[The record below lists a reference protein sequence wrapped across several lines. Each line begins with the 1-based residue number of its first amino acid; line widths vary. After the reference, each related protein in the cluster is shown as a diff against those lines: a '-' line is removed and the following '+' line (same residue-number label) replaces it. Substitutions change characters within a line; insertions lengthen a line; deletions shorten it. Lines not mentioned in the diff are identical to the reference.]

1 MKSFFISQTNFYKM
15 YKAIKLFFRLKK
27 LALKLKKEGKKIDF
41 LQELKYDAYVL
52 IVDVKIPEFNKDSG
66 SRRLTEII
74 KLLLKN
80 NIGVFLLADFKE
92 YRYKSDYIGIFKE
105 MGVIVY
111 EPSVNDDGK
120 LITKKDFL
128 KLILP
133 KVSFTWLH
141 RPEIFEKY
149 YPLVKSCK
157 PEVKVFFDMVDFHYL
172 RFKRE
177 SELMKEPKIMEIAD
191 KYLNLELDNCK
202 KADKIIVISD
212 LEAKTLKNYYNDES
226 KIITIGNIHQYIK
239 NENAPSFRDRKDL
252 LFIGGF
258 DHKPNVDAI
267 EYLHD
272 EIMPLL
278 WKYQPEISISI
289 IGSNPPE
296 SILKLNSDKFKIVGY
311 VKEVAPYFLSSRIFV
326 APLRYGAGIKGK
338 IGQSIEFGLPL
349 ITTSIGA
356 EGFDF
361 GENTK
366 YIVGNTSQEIVD
378 NILLLYQNQEIWYN
392 ISSDSEKVIEPFSSQ
407 TIEHRILSL

>member
-1 MKSFFISQTNFYKM
+1 MDT
-15 YKAIKLFFRLKK
+15 R
-27 LALKLKKEGKKIDF
+27 
-41 LQELKYDAYVL
+41 
-52 IVDVKIPEFNKDSG
+52 IPEFNKDSG

-80 NIGVFLLADFKE
+80 NIGVFLMADFKE
-92 YRYKSDYIGIFKE
+92 YRYKSDYIEIFKE
-105 MGVIVY
+105 MGVVVY
-111 EPSVNDDGK
+111 EPSVNDAGK
-120 LITKKDFL
+120 LITKNGFL
-128 KLILP
+128 KIILP
-133 KVSFTWLH
+133 KVSFAWLH

-149 YPLVKSCK
+149 YPLVESYK
-157 PEVKVFFDMVDFHYL
+157 PKTKVFFDMVDFHYL

-177 SELMKEPKIMEIAD
+177 SELMKEPKIMEVAD

-212 LEAKTLKNYYNDES
+212 LEGKTLKDYYNDES

-239 NENAPSFRDRKDL
+239 NENSPSFENRKDL

-258 DHKPNVDAI
+258 DHKPNVDAVS
-267 EYLHD
+267 YLHE

-278 WKYQPEISISI
+278 WESQPEISISI
-289 IGSNPPE
+289 IGSNPPD
-296 SILKLNSDKFKIVGY
+296 SILKLHSEKFKIVGY

-349 ITTSIGA
+349 VTTNIGA

-361 GENTK
+361 AENAQ
-366 YIVGNTSQEIVD
+366 YIVGNTSKQIVD
-378 NILLLYQNQEIWYN
+378 NILLLYQNKEIWN
-392 ISSDSEKVIEPFSSQ
+392 KISSDSEKVIEPFSSHK
-407 TIEHRILSL
+407 IEQKILTLIK

>member
-1 MKSFFISQTNFYKM
+1 M
-15 YKAIKLFFRLKK
+15 YKTVKLFFRLKI

-41 LQELKYDAYVL
+41 LNNLKHDSYVL
-52 IVDVKIPEFNKDSG
+52 IVDTRIPEFNKDSG

-80 NIGVFLLADFKE
+80 NIGVFLMADFKE
-92 YRYKSDYIGIFKE
+92 YRYKSDYIEIFKE
-105 MGVIVY
+105 MGVVVY
-111 EPSVNDDGK
+111 EPSVNDAGK
-120 LITKKDFL
+120 LITKNGFL
-128 KLILP
+128 KIILP
-133 KVSFTWLH
+133 KVSFAWLH

-149 YPLVKSCK
+149 YPLVESYK
-157 PEVKVFFDMVDFHYL
+157 PKTKVFFDMVDFHYL

-177 SELMKEPKIMEIAD
+177 SELMKEPKIMEVAD

-212 LEAKTLKNYYNDES
+212 LEGKTLKDYYNDES

-239 NENAPSFRDRKDL
+239 NENSPSFENRKDL

-258 DHKPNVDAI
+258 DHKPNVDAVS
-267 EYLHD
+267 YLHE

-278 WKYQPEISISI
+278 WESQPEISISI
-289 IGSNPPE
+289 IGSNPPD
-296 SILKLNSDKFKIVGY
+296 SILKLHSEKFKIVGY

-349 ITTSIGA
+349 VTTNIGA

-361 GENTK
+361 AENAQ
-366 YIVGNTSQEIVD
+366 YIVGNTSKQIVD
-378 NILLLYQNQEIWYN
+378 NILLLYQNKEIWN
-392 ISSDSEKVIEPFSSQ
+392 KISSDSEKVIEPFSSHK
-407 TIEHRILSL
+407 IEQKILTLIK